1 MTGVVAVLAEAPPLR
16 RAGKLGVVIDGQRV
30 GEVRQG
36 EIAQFSV
43 EPGSHTVRVG
53 SGGSRS
59 NTLTVAVH
67 DGATCRV
74 VNSSTGLGTAA
85 AIVPLLGVVMA
96 LIPGVVFRLRVHD
109 PRPASAPAPGSREDG
124 AATGGS
130 VGLWWESDPVL
141 AKRYRKASAPEA
153 RK

>member
-1 MTGVVAVLAEAPPLR
+1 MTGVVAVLAEASPLR
-16 RAGKLGVVIDGQRV
+16 RAGKLGVVIDGHRV

-36 EIAQFSV
+36 EVAHFSV

-59 NTLTVAVH
+59 NTVTVAVH
-67 DGATCRV
+67 AGATCRV
-74 VNSSTGLGTAA
+74 VNAGTGLGTAVA
-85 AIVPLLGVVMA
+85 VVPFLGVVMA
-96 LIPGVVFRLRVHD
+96 LVSGAVFRLRVHD
-109 PRPASAPAPGSREDG
+109 PRPASGPALGGREDG

-141 AKRYRKASAPEA
+141 ARRYRKASAPEG